1 MKTAYIILGGVL
13 AITLYFAWKLTSRD
27 AYESAIYTVIRKQ
40 GAFEIREYPE
50 LLMATTSTQF
60 ESQGGDGSFMR
71 LFGYISGANADGQK
85 VAMTTPVFMERES
98 GGDPGQMGFVVP
110 TEVAQAG
117 APQPSDSSVDLR
129 DRRGG
134 RFAVIRFSGRLSPA
148 SYNNAERQLRK
159 WMSAEGLTAEGTTEA
174 AGYDA
179 PWTPGPFRR
188 NELLIRFE

>member
-1 MKTAYIILGGVL
+1 MKTAYLILGVAL
-13 AITLYFAWKLTSRD
+13 VIAVYFAWKLTSRD
-27 AYESAIYTVIRKQ
+27 AYESATYSVIRKQ
-40 GAFEIREYPE
+40 GVFEIRDYPD
-50 LLMATTSTQF
+50 LLMATTPTQF

-71 LFGYISGANADGQK
+71 LFGYISGANADRQK

-110 TEVAQAG
+110 TEVAQVG
-117 APQPSDSSVDLR
+117 APQPSNTNVDLR
-129 DRRGG
+129 NRRGG

-148 SYNNAERQLRK
+148 TYDNAERQLRE
-159 WMSAEGLTAEGTTEA
+159 WMSGEGLTADATTEA

-188 NELLIRFE
+188 NELLIRFK